1 MVTVETAI
9 TLTVVI
15 AVLALALGG
24 LSLVRQQADLCHA
37 AREAARAHSVGEDA
51 SAAAYTAM
59 PGASVSATQAGT
71 MVTVTASRTVAA
83 WPRDLE
89 CQATTRLEFAGGN
102 P

>member
-51 SAAAYTAM
+51 SAAYTAM
-59 PGASVSATQAGT
+59 PGASVSATQTGT

-83 WPRDLE
+83 WPWDLE